1 MKPKDEEG
9 KKVWRKKKKKN
20 SGNAV
25 AIRRAEVPS
34 ILVLSS
40 GAAHP
45 VAQSLIM
52 NDG

>member
-1 MKPKDEEG
+1 MMEEKKCGG
-9 KKVWRKKKKKN
+9 KKKKKKN